1 MREHRLA
8 ALITPVL
15 AAHGLELDAVEVV
28 PIGRRKLV
36 RITVDGDGPNGSGP
50 TLDEIAVATGSIS
63 AALDESSETGDAPY
77 TLEVSSRGVR
87 RPLTDPRHWRRNA
100 GRLVKVSLA
109 EGGEVTGRICAS
121 DATGA
126 TLDDDGQAHRVE
138 YSQVRRA
145 LIQVELRAMPE
156 ADDDDSIEE
165 A

>member
-15 AAHGLELDAVEVV
+15 AGHGLELDAVEVV
-28 PIGRRKLV
+28 PIGRRKLL
-36 RITVDGDGPNGSGP
+36 RISVDGDGPNGTGP
-50 TLDEIAVATGSIS
+50 TLDEIAAATGSIS
-63 AALDESSETGDAPY
+63 AALDESTETGDAPY

-100 GRLVKVSLA
+100 GRLVKALLT
-109 EGGEVTGRICAS
+109 EGGEVTGRIIAS
-121 DATGA
+121 DAAGVM
-126 TLDDDGQAHRVE
+126 LDVDGQARRLE
-138 YSQVRRA
+138 YPQVRRA